1 MNSQRLF
8 AIIALCALGYGA
20 YAAYQ
25 WAKGDEGTV
34 VKSTAKR
41 TGSPVTKLTTE
52 TGKPPRREGPQA
64 EPQGR
69 RRHRGRG
76 EGPREAVRSPS
87 RKLDAKFA
95 TWRDDGRKA
104 VEDMFGGDR
113 QKIGEAFR
121 AAMQNEEFRANFG
134 RMRELEAQ
142 YRGASDDQ
150 KQGIMDELATIRA
163 RGLGM
168 LKQAAA
174 GAPASNQPTV
184 TVTGRG
190 VVTPATTNGP
200 ARLRRSTGPRPGC
213 AGGLPVSPP

>member
-1 MNSQRLF
+1 MNSKRLF
-8 AIIALCALGYGA
+8 AIIALCALGYGVF
-20 YAAYQ
+20 AAYQ

-41 TGSPVTKLTTE
+41 TSSPVTKLTTE
-52 TGKPPRREGPQA
+52 NGKPRA
-64 EPQGR
+64 
-69 RRHRGRG
+69 
-76 EGPREAVRSPS
+76 AKALKLS
-87 RKLDAKFA
+87 RKDDVGTEVEEKDLVKQSKPVAELDAKFA

-134 RMRELEAQ
+134 RMRELENQ

-150 KQGIMDELATIRA
+150 KQGIMDELATIRT

-174 GAPASNQPTV
+174 GAPASNQPNV
-184 TVTGRG
+184 TVTGG
-190 VVTPATTNGP
+190 AIVVPGTCLLYTSP
-200 ARLRRSTGPRPGC
+200 SPRD
-213 AGGLPVSPP
+213 